1 MTTVRIDS
9 MLEMQS
15 KADFNEAKTAFEVFT
30 DCKDI
35 VKRCN
40 REFQTAIVA
49 IQPVILEKWL
59 ERVDEEEWLKRVE
72 EEDWLKRV
80 EEEDWLDDSG
90 EDAGNTYS
98 FDTSDYQQIV
108 DGLNEIL
115 RQLDDPIAMGDID
128 LINFGNHVAGVLMQA
143 YFLLRR

>member
-30 DCKDI
+30 DCQDI

-49 IQPVILEKWL
+49 IQPAILEEWL
-59 ERVDEEEWLKRVE
+59 ERVDEEEWLERVDE
-72 EEDWLKRV
+72 YQT
-80 EEEDWLDDSG
+80 DSG
-90 EDAGNTYS
+90 EDVGNTYS
-98 FDTSDYQQIV
+98 LDTSDYQHIV

-128 LINFGNHVAGVLMQA
+128 LINFGNR
-143 YFLLRR
+143 YKNI

>member
-35 VKRCN
+35 VDHCN

-59 ERVDEEEWLKRVE
+59 ERVDEEEWLERVDNW
-72 EEDWLKRV
+72 EDWLESV
-80 EEEDWLDDSG
+80 NEYQTDSG

>member
-35 VKRCN
+35 VERCN

-49 IQPVILEKWL
+49 IQPIILEKWL
-59 ERVDEEEWLKRVE
+59 DSVNEYQT
-72 EEDWLKRV
+72 
-80 EEEDWLDDSG
+80 DSG
-90 EDAGNTYS
+90 DHAERSSEDAGNTYS
-98 FDTSDYQQIV
+98 FDTSDYQHIV

>member
-1 MTTVRIDS
+1 MTTIRIDS
-9 MLEMQS
+9 MLEMQA
-15 KADFNEAKTAFEVFT
+15 KADFNEAKAAFEVFV
-30 DCKDI
+30 DCWDI
-35 VKRCN
+35 VDHCN
-40 REFQTAIVA
+40 REFQTAIVG

-59 ERVDEEEWLKRVE
+59 ESVNEYQT
-72 EEDWLKRV
+72 
-80 EEEDWLDDSG
+80 DSG

-98 FDTSDYQQIV
+98 FNTSDYQQIV

>member
-35 VKRCN
+35 VERCN

-49 IQPVILEKWL
+49 IQPIILEKWL
-59 ERVDEEEWLKRVE
+59 DSVTEYQTNSGDHAERSSEQNLFIRCW
-72 EEDWLKRV
+72 
-80 EEEDWLDDSG
+80 
-90 EDAGNTYS
+90 
-98 FDTSDYQQIV
+98 DTSDYQHIV

-128 LINFGNHVAGVLMQA
+128 LINFGNHVASVLMQA

>member
-49 IQPVILEKWL
+49 IQPVILKKWL
-59 ERVDEEEWLKRVE
+59 ERVEEEEWLERVE
-72 EEDWLKRV
+72 EYQTY
-80 EEEDWLDDSG
+80 LD

>member
-30 DCKDI
+30 DCQDI
-35 VKRCN
+35 VKHCN
-40 REFQTAIVA
+40 REFQTAIVT

-59 ERVDEEEWLKRVE
+59 ESVDEEEWLKRVDNW
-72 EEDWLKRV
+72 EDWLESV
-80 EEEDWLDDSG
+80 NEYQTDSG

-108 DGLNEIL
+108 DGLNQIL

>member
-30 DCKDI
+30 DCQDI
-35 VKRCN
+35 VKHCN

-72 EEDWLKRV
+72 ED
-80 EEEDWLDDSG
+80 DWLDDSG

>member
-30 DCKDI
+30 DCQDI

-59 ERVDEEEWLKRVE
+59 ERVDEEEWLKRVDNW
-72 EEDWLKRV
+72 EDWL
-80 EEEDWLDDSG
+80 DSG

>member
-1 MTTVRIDS
+1 
-9 MLEMQS
+9 MQS
-15 KADFNEAKTAFEVFT
+15 KADLNEAKTAFEVFT

-35 VKRCN
+35 VERCN

-59 ERVDEEEWLKRVE
+59 ERVEEEEWLERVNE
-72 EEDWLKRV
+72 YQT
-80 EEEDWLDDSG
+80 DSG

>member
-1 MTTVRIDS
+1 MTTVSIDS

-35 VKRCN
+35 VERCN

-59 ERVDEEEWLKRVE
+59 DSVTKYQT
-72 EEDWLKRV
+72 
-80 EEEDWLDDSG
+80 DSG
-90 EDAGNTYS
+90 DHAERLSEQKLFIEYLAKETLVFKPERNLLVFYIEKIKIRLYLWYNNCS
-98 FDTSDYQQIV
+98 
-108 DGLNEIL
+108 EI
-115 RQLDDPIAMGDID
+115 
-128 LINFGNHVAGVLMQA
+128 
-143 YFLLRR
+143 

>member
-30 DCKDI
+30 DCQDI

-59 ERVDEEEWLKRVE
+59 ERVDEEEWLERVNE
-72 EEDWLKRV
+72 YQTDA
-80 EEEDWLDDSG
+80 G
-90 EDAGNTYS
+90 EDVGNTYS
-98 FDTSDYQQIV
+98 FDTSDYQHIV
-108 DGLNEIL
+108 DGLNKIL

-128 LINFGNHVAGVLMQA
+128 LINFGNR
-143 YFLLRR
+143 YKNI

>member
-1 MTTVRIDS
+1 MFFTTIKRI
-9 MLEMQS
+9 
-15 KADFNEAKTAFEVFT
+15 
-30 DCKDI
+30 
-35 VKRCN
+35 
-40 REFQTAIVA
+40 
-49 IQPVILEKWL
+49 
-59 ERVDEEEWLKRVE
+59 EEEN
-72 EEDWLKRV
+72 
-80 EEEDWLDDSG
+80 WLDDSS

>member
-30 DCKDI
+30 DCQDI
-35 VKRCN
+35 VKHCN

-59 ERVDEEEWLKRVE
+59 ERVDEEEWLERI
-72 EEDWLKRV
+72 D
-80 EEEDWLDDSG
+80 EEDWLDDSS

>member
-1 MTTVRIDS
+1 

-15 KADFNEAKTAFEVFT
+15 KADLNEAKTAFEVFT

-35 VKRCN
+35 VERCN

-59 ERVDEEEWLKRVE
+59 ERVEEEEWLERVNE
-72 EEDWLKRV
+72 YQT
-80 EEEDWLDDSG
+80 DSG

>member
-59 ERVDEEEWLKRVE
+59 ERVDEYQT
-72 EEDWLKRV
+72 
-80 EEEDWLDDSG
+80 DSG

-98 FDTSDYQQIV
+98 FDTSDYQHIV
-108 DGLNEIL
+108 DGLNKIL

-128 LINFGNHVAGVLMQA
+128 LINFGNR
-143 YFLLRR
+143 YKNI

>member
-35 VKRCN
+35 VERCN

-59 ERVDEEEWLKRVE
+59 EKVDEEEWLERVDNW
-72 EEDWLKRV
+72 EDWLESV
-80 EEEDWLDDSG
+80 NEYQTDSG
-90 EDAGNTYS
+90 EDADNTYS

>member
-15 KADFNEAKTAFEVFT
+15 KADFDEAKTAFEVFT
-30 DCKDI
+30 DCQDI
-35 VKRCN
+35 VDHCN

-49 IQPVILEKWL
+49 IQPVILEDWL
-59 ERVDEEEWLKRVE
+59 ENVNEYQT
-72 EEDWLKRV
+72 
-80 EEEDWLDDSG
+80 DSG

>member
-35 VKRCN
+35 VDHCN

-72 EEDWLKRV
+72 EYQTDP
-80 EEEDWLDDSG
+80 G
-90 EDAGNTYS
+90 EDVGNTYS

>member
-35 VKRCN
+35 VDHCN

-59 ERVDEEEWLKRVE
+59 ERVDNW
-72 EEDWLKRV
+72 EDWLESV
-80 EEEDWLDDSG
+80 NEYQTDSG

>member
-15 KADFNEAKTAFEVFT
+15 KADFNEAKTAFEVFN

-35 VKRCN
+35 VEHCN

-59 ERVDEEEWLKRVE
+59 ERVDEEVWLKRIDDE
-72 EEDWLKRV
+72 NWL
-80 EEEDWLDDSG
+80 ES

>member
-30 DCKDI
+30 DCQDI
-35 VKRCN
+35 VDHCN

-59 ERVDEEEWLKRVE
+59 DSVTGYQT
-72 EEDWLKRV
+72 
-80 EEEDWLDDSG
+80 DSG
-90 EDAGNTYS
+90 DHAERLS
-98 FDTSDYQQIV
+98 EQKLFIRCWDTSDYQQIV